1 MKRLAIL
8 FFFLS
13 ALAFGSAA
21 GGMGDACAR
30 SRIEVYQGDN
40 LPLMKKMPSE
50 SVDLIYIDPPFNT
63 GRRQERKRKDGESFG
78 YDDSPSGKE
87 KTGYA
92 TQKPR
97 GIIDRIVKVHS
108 REGDV
113 CFDFFAG
120 SGTLGESAYVN
131 GRSAILIDCNP
142 DAIAVMRKRFVNFD
156 TRWHVPEGD
165 GL

>member
-30 SRIEVYQGDN
+30 SRWHTIV
-40 LPLMKKMPSE
+40 
-50 SVDLIYIDPPFNT
+50 
-63 GRRQERKRKDGESFG
+63 
-78 YDDSPSGKE
+78 SPSGKE

-156 TRWHVPEGD
+156 TRWHLPEGD